1 MFIIFTE
8 EQKNE
13 KVEEPK
19 NSHASSGSQ
28 STQRVFVSEQTDVA
42 FLRFVSSFGA
52 ICGETIQPIAKVSEE
67 VNRNLLPAK
76 NILVVLVQNFTV
88 RPTLPIR

>member
-13 KVEEPK
+13 EVEEPK